1 MQRELTEYFPLA
13 KVENFKVISD
23 NTKGYS
29 ISREGAHASLFDP
42 NLLFSKARLSIRSRD
57 LSEPDFMVIA
67 LNQIIA
73 VRGEAGEHSKAW
85 WVHNIVLW
93 TRKVTLSYYLD
104 QRFSYVVITFQL
116 NLRDVV
122 KIKLKF
128 CPWRYLATE
137 KEMKRTTSKMEKAAA
152 YKFVDRSTGWVCN

>member
-1 MQRELTEYFPLA
+1 MQRELTEYFPPA

-29 ISREGAHASLFDP
+29 ISREGTHASLFDP

-57 LSEPDFMVIA
+57 MSEPDFMVIA

-85 WVHNIVLW
+85 
-93 TRKVTLSYYLD
+93 
-104 QRFSYVVITFQL
+104 
-116 NLRDVV
+116 
-122 KIKLKF
+122 
-128 CPWRYLATE
+128 
-137 KEMKRTTSKMEKAAA
+137 
-152 YKFVDRSTGWVCN
+152 